1 MRVSFLV
8 STVAMSAALAGCA
21 GFTTPADTEADATI
35 RATLERWRQDFNAR
49 RSERICDLFAPEL
62 RADFQGVPE
71 LNHAKVCGRLKGAL
85 ADPADNTTLALHIK
99 ELIVSGPMAM
109 VRLTWT
115 ATVVTPD
122 GRRQTDEELGLDVF
136 ARQADGA
143 WKIVRYIAYPQR
155 RE

>member
-1 MRVSFLV
+1 
-8 STVAMSAALAGCA
+8 
-21 GFTTPADTEADATI
+21 
-35 RATLERWRQDFNAR
+35 
-49 RSERICDLFAPEL
+49 
-62 RADFQGVPE
+62 
-71 LNHAKVCGRLKGAL
+71 
-85 ADPADNTTLALHIK
+85 
-99 ELIVSGPMAM
+99 MAM